1 VTTTTSSTIDR
12 GETVLEVVIAVPIVL
27 TLLLIAVQAMLF
39 MHSAHIA
46 TLSAAKGASIAASA
60 DGEIVS
66 AINSATRTAA
76 ELGAQLVGTPSL
88 TVNDGFVT
96 MRVRVAVPN
105 VAMFFPSSVERGS
118 EEPLEDFVPEDE
130 R

>member
-1 VTTTTSSTIDR
+1 MTTTSSTIDR
-12 GETVLEVVIAVPIVL
+12 GDTVLEVVIAVPIVL

-66 AINSATRTAA
+66 AIDSATRTAA

-88 TVNDGFVT
+88 MVNDGFVV

>member
-1 VTTTTSSTIDR
+1 MTTTSSTIDR
-12 GETVLEVVIAVPIVL
+12 GDTVLEVVIAVPIVL

-60 DGEIVS
+60 DGEVIS
-66 AINSATRTAA
+66 AIDSATRTAA

-88 TVNDGFVT
+88 TVNDGFVV
-96 MRVRVAVPN
+96 MRVRVVVPN
-105 VAMFFPSSVERGS
+105 VAVFFPSSVERGS
-118 EEPLEDFVPEDE
+118 EEPLEDFVPEGE

>member
-1 VTTTTSSTIDR
+1 MTTTSSTIDR
-12 GETVLEVVIAVPIVL
+12 GDTVLEVVIAVPIVL

-60 DGEIVS
+60 DGEVIS
-66 AINSATRTAA
+66 AIDSATRTAA

-88 TVNDGFVT
+88 VVNDGFVV

-105 VAMFFPSSVERGS
+105 VAVFFPSSVERGS
-118 EEPLEDFVPEDE
+118 EEPLEDFVPEGE

>member
-1 VTTTTSSTIDR
+1 MTTTSSTIDR
-12 GETVLEVVIAVPIVL
+12 GDTVLEVVIAVPIVL

-60 DGEIVS
+60 DGEIIS
-66 AINSATRTAA
+66 AIDSATRTAA

-88 TVNDGFVT
+88 IVNDGFVL

-105 VAMFFPSSVERGS
+105 VAVFFPSSVERGS
-118 EEPLEDFVPEDE
+118 EEPLEDFVPEGE

>member
-1 VTTTTSSTIDR
+1 MTTTSSTIDR
-12 GETVLEVVIAVPIVL
+12 GDTVLEVVIAVPIVL
-27 TLLLIAVQAMLF
+27 TLLLIAVQSMLF

-66 AINSATRTAA
+66 AIDSATRTAA

-88 TVNDGFVT
+88 TVNDGFVV
-96 MRVRVAVPN
+96 MRVRVVVPN

>member
-1 VTTTTSSTIDR
+1 MTITSSTIDR
-12 GETVLEVVIAVPIVL
+12 GDTVLEVVIAVPIVL

-66 AINSATRTAA
+66 AIDSATRTAA

-88 TVNDGFVT
+88 TVNDGFVV

-118 EEPLEDFVPEDE
+118 EESLEDFVPEDE

>member
-1 VTTTTSSTIDR
+1 MTTTSSTIDL
-12 GETVLEVVIAVPIVL
+12 GDTVLEVVIAVPIVL
-27 TLLLIAVQAMLF
+27 TLLLIAVQSMLF

-66 AINSATRTAA
+66 AIDSATRTAA

-88 TVNDGFVT
+88 TVNDGFVV
-96 MRVRVAVPN
+96 MRVRVVVPN

>member
-1 VTTTTSSTIDR
+1 MTTTSSTIDR
-12 GETVLEVVIAVPIVL
+12 GDTVLEVVIAVPIVL

-60 DGEIVS
+60 DGEIIS
-66 AINSATRTAA
+66 AIDSATRTAA

-88 TVNDGFVT
+88 TVNDGFVV

>member
-66 AINSATRTAA
+66 AINSATLTAA